1 MYFTT
6 DIECPICNTVHKN
19 VLENKQFTCKTCGAK
34 ISYYVKEKKAYVN
47 VTPNEES
54 YYYKQYQK
62 NQSRNNNKMTGQQLL
77 DDGLNILSDVT
88 KVIGTAFGSYNKN
101 SKNKTEKQK
110 LSKKAKNKINISLGI
125 ATVLIIIGCYFLFVN
140 EEIEYGNRIIIAVF
154 TIAIPCFCSWLYN
167 RSVRKKD
174 IKKEVTE
181 TKKIDYESLMENNL
195 NQTKE
200 QVVNNSFCNAAVK
213 SKGNYVPANKY
224 NEVLAYFR
232 FFNKY
237 KYIKSSNFL
246 KENDY
251 PWTAFAGTGVDSIHS
266 LHKELET
273 KGFYLPA
280 NVTDTLNC
288 FKLPEI
294 RNVASKLNIQ
304 VKGNK
309 ESIIKT
315 IAENANI
322 DEVNGILNCFV
333 VSRQELKANEYKKR
347 HLVEYEFYN
356 REISGI
362 SLAEFKEMVAEY
374 SLEEVTSYF
383 DLNDSDLSFDQ
394 YIKKRENFSVADLQ
408 WQKLQKKLKNS
419 KEDFGRDVYYEMAE
433 FLYSED
439 KNKDALIM
447 FLRVLYL
454 DLSGANIYKAWQF
467 YLGSDKENIEDRKEC
482 VVTCLT
488 STLFDRILELKEYFD
503 GNMFNEIYSIK
514 LPIHA
519 CSNKKYEE
527 IVNDTM
533 NGAVDYTYIRKLE
546 KTIDNSLKTIA
557 ETFV

>member
-62 NQSRNNNKMTGQQLL
+62 NQSKNNIGKTGV
-77 DDGLNILSDVT
+77 DELNDLVNSFSDVAKT
-88 KVIGTAFGSYNKN
+88 IGTAFVAYNKN

-110 LSKKAKNKINISLGI
+110 LSKKATNKITISLGV
-125 ATVLIIIGCYFLFVN
+125 ASVLIIIGCYFLFIN
-140 EEIEYGNRIIIAVF
+140 EDIDYGTRIIIAIF
-154 TIAIPCFCSWLYN
+154 TIAVPMFCSWLYN

-174 IKKEVTE
+174 IKEAAIK
-181 TKKIDYESLMENNL
+181 TKRVDYDSLMENNL
-195 NQTKE
+195 NHTKA
-200 QVVNNSFCNAAVK
+200 QVVDSSFCNDAVK
-213 SKGNYVPANKY
+213 NRGNYIPANKY

-273 KGFYLPA
+273 NGFYLPA

-322 DEVNGILNCFV
+322 EEVNGILNCFV
-333 VSRQELKANEYKKR
+333 VSRQELKVNEYKKR

-362 SLAEFKEMVAEY
+362 SLAEFKEKVAEY
-374 SLEEVTSYF
+374 SLEDVTSYF

-408 WQKLQKKLKNS
+408 WQKLQKELKNS
-419 KEDFGRDVYYEMAE
+419 KDDFGRDVYYKMAD

-454 DLSGANIYKAWQF
+454 DLSGANIYKSWQF

-482 VVTCLT
+482 VATCLV
-488 STLFDRILELKEYFD
+488 STLFDRILELKEYFNE
-503 GNMFNEIYSIK
+503 NMFNEIYSTK

-527 IVNDTM
+527 IVNDAI